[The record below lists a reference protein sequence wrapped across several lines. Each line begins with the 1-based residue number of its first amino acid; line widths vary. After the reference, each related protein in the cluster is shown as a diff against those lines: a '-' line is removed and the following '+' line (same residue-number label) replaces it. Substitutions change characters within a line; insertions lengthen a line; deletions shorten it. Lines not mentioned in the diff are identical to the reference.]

1 MNLKKVL
8 TIQDISCFGK
18 CSLTTALPVLS
29 AMGIETCVIPT
40 AVLSTHTGGF
50 EGYTYRDLTDDI
62 LPITEHWNKYNI
74 DFDAVYTGYL
84 GSIHQIHIIK
94 RIFGEYKNSLIFV
107 DPVMGDNGKLYAGFT
122 PEFASEMRSLCETAD
137 VIAPNMTEAAFL
149 LGFDYDGGEY
159 GEVRAKEVLKELSY
173 LGAKNIILTGV
184 SFSDKEYGAAFYDR
198 ESDAVGCCMNE
209 RINGRFHGTGDLF
222 SSAAVGAL
230 VQGKPISEACKIAV
244 NFVLQ
249 SIKSTLDCA
258 DEHWYG
264 VNFENALPTLWDGI
278 KEKGRF

>member
-1 MNLKKVL
+1 MDLKKVL

-50 EGYTYRDLTDDI
+50 EGYTYRDLTEDI
-62 LPITEHWNKYNI
+62 IPITEHWKKYDIN
-74 DFDAVYTGYL
+74 FDAIYTGYL

-94 RIFGEYKNSLIFV
+94 QIFNEYNSSLCFV

-122 PEFASEMRSLCETAD
+122 PEFAAEMRSLCETAD
-137 VIAPNMTEAAFL
+137 ILAPNMTEAAFL
-149 LGFDYDGGEY
+149 LGFDYDGKEY
-159 GEVRAKEVLKELSY
+159 GESRAREVLKELAY
-173 LGAKNIILTGV
+173 LGSKSIILTGV
-184 SFSDKEYGAAFYDR
+184 SFSEKEYGAAFYDR
-198 ESDAVGCCMNE
+198 GSDTFGYCMNE
-209 RINGRFHGTGDLF
+209 RIDGRFHGTGDLF
-222 SSAAVGAL
+222 SAAAVGAL
-230 VQGKPISEACKIAV
+230 VRGKSLEEACEIAV

-258 DEHWYG
+258 GEHWYG
-264 VNFENALPTLWDGI
+264 VNFESALPLLWDEI
-278 KEKGRF
+278 KQERN